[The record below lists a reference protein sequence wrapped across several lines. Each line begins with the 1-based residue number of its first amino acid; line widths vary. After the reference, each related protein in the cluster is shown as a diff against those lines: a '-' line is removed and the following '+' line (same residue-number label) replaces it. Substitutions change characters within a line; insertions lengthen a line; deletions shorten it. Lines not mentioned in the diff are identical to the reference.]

1 VSRNIAHDRT
11 PQGKSRTES
20 QAWNFG
26 SVRLPW
32 YEAVTHASR
41 EAIAAVAEVKV
52 YDPFFLA
59 NGRDGSLWEHMP

>member
-1 VSRNIAHDRT
+1 M
-11 PQGKSRTES
+11 TEHRKENLGRRARRGILDLS
-20 QAWNFG
+20 AF
-26 SVRLPW
+26 PW